1 MKEIVTEKLREIWD
15 EPEFYNNIFYIV
27 NEEKDIKALN
37 EYLDSNEGLTSDDVF
52 KKVFEICR
60 LDIWK

>member
-1 MKEIVTEKLREIWD
+1 MKKIVAEKLKKIWD

-27 NEEKDIKALN
+27 NKDKDIKALN

-52 KKVFEICR
+52 KKVFEICK
-60 LDIWK
+60 LDIRK